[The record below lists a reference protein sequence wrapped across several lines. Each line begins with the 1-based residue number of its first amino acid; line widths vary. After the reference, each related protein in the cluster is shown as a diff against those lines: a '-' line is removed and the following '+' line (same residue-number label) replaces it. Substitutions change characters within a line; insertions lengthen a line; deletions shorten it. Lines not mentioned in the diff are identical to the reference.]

1 MISRKLRNRLWLLP
15 AFVVAVLMAF
25 FLFRSPSHE
34 RDWKAD
40 FALLPQ
46 AEFTGDSVTIRN
58 IRNFA
63 YADDGTVR
71 RADYYDGTF
80 DISALTGVWYGIS
93 HFSGF
98 GMAHTFLSFGFEG
111 GRYVTI
117 SVEARLTAGQ
127 SYDPIAGL
135 FRKYELMYLV
145 GDERDIIGLRS
156 HIRSERVYLYKVTVE
171 EQVAKDVFLGMLNSV
186 NAIYRQPRFYNTLT
200 DNCMTNLLRYVR
212 GLSWF
217 ERFFDYRVLLPGYSD
232 GLAYR
237 LGIIDND
244 RPLEAV
250 RARAR
255 IDPAGFG
262 VGDPEFSLRIRADA
276 GAVK

>member
-1 MISRKLRNRLWLLP
+1 MISRKLRNRLWLGA
-15 AFVVAVLMAF
+15 AFGVAVLMAIF
-25 FLFRSPSHE
+25 WFRSPSHE
-34 RDWKAD
+34 RNWKAD
-40 FALLPQ
+40 FAVLPK
-46 AEFTGDSVTIRN
+46 AEFAVDSVTIRN
-58 IRNFA
+58 IRSFT
-63 YADDGTVR
+63 YAGDGAVR
-71 RADYYDGTF
+71 RADYHDGTF
-80 DISALTGVWYGIS
+80 DVSALTGVWYGIS
-93 HFSGF
+93 HFSGY

-117 SVEARLTAGQ
+117 SVEARLAAGQ

-135 FRKYELMYLV
+135 FRNYEIMYVV

-156 HIRSERVYLYKVTVE
+156 HIRAERVYLYELAVE
-171 EQVAKDVFLGMLNSV
+171 ELDAKELFLGMLENV
-186 NAIYRQPRFYNTLT
+186 NEIYRQPRFYNTLT
-200 DNCMTNLLRYVR
+200 DNCLTNLLRYVR

-217 ERFFDYRVLLPGYSD
+217 ERFFDYRVLLPGFSD

-237 LGIIDND
+237 LGIIDNG

-255 IDPAGFG
+255 IDPAGFAI
-262 VGDPEFSLRIRADA
+262 GDPEFSLRIRADA